1 MKKLP
6 KLFALAEALDRG
18 HKRTADIRRIR
29 GFLLDEKN
37 NWHVFAEKLSQEVD
51 PGCLRKVM
59 ECFFVN
65 SMLDGIPRA
74 HEVEEKYDINVPWV
88 ILMDPTSA
96 SVICP
101 ALAAGQL
108 STAGNITCPMSSLT
122 PSSVRERIRHTFRD
136 AGGEPLVRKKDIIS
150 LCRAYQDCYFFAFT
164 NGTLVDDEPAAR

>member
-1 MKKLP
+1 MNMVPKKAVNLAIKYLSDDPMKKLP

-65 SMLDGIPRA
+65 SMLDGIPR
-74 HEVEEKYDINVPWV
+74 
-88 ILMDPTSA
+88 PTKLRKNTTSM
-96 SVICP
+96 SP
-101 ALAAGQL
+101 GL
-108 STAGNITCPMSSLT
+108 S
-122 PSSVRERIRHTFRD
+122 
-136 AGGEPLVRKKDIIS
+136 
-150 LCRAYQDCYFFAFT
+150 
-164 NGTLVDDEPAAR
+164 